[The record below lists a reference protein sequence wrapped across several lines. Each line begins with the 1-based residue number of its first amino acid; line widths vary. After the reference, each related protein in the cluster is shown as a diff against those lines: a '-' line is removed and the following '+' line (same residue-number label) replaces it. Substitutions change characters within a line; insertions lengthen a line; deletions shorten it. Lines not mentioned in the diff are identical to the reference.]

1 MRRHSFLA
9 LIICFAS
16 WSLAKA
22 QQGAPPRE
30 MAPQSDQSA
39 QTAPKRPTKPS
50 EVERITVEELKAKLA
65 KGEPLTILDVRVGP
79 SYEAS
84 DQTIKG
90 AIRIAP
96 DEIEKHL
103 SELPKDREI
112 VTFCT

>member
-1 MRRHSFLA
+1 
-9 LIICFAS
+9 
-16 WSLAKA
+16 
-22 QQGAPPRE
+22 